1 MIDCN
6 LCNLINLVFV
16 KRINLVFHCL
26 LFSLLFINSCKSP
39 IPSAIGDSDKQYI
52 KELTTSAQDGWNRG
66 DRDPYVNRF
75 SSDAV
80 YMPPNSETVV
90 GKDAIRTFVNSFPE
104 VKIQYH
110 VMEIMG
116 SADYAYV
123 RGAFTVTSPADTLL
137 DKGKFL
143 SVWKKFPND
152 KWLLTHDIFSSDLP
166 IPGAQNMD
174 WKNDIA
180 SNVIQ

>member
-1 MIDCN
+1 MPKSRKSTHIFPKLLEFETDVKN
-6 LCNLINLVFV
+6 LLDEFLINEDMEALGA
-16 KRINLVFHCL
+16 
-26 LFSLLFINSCKSP
+26 LFF
-39 IPSAIGDSDKQYI
+39 
-52 KELTTSAQDGWNRG
+52 
-66 DRDPYVNRF
+66 
-75 SSDAV
+75 
-80 YMPPNSETVV
+80 
-90 GKDAIRTFVNSFPE
+90 RTFVNSFPE